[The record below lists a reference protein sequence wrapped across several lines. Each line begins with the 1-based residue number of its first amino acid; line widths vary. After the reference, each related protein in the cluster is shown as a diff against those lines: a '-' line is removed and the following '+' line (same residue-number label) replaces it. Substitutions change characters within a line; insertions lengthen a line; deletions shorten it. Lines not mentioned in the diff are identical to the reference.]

1 MKEDKEKNN
10 VIVYILHSDQENRR
24 QGEGEREE
32 KERVREGVRV
42 EK

>member
-10 VIVYILHSDQENRR
+10 VIVYNLHSDQENRR
-24 QGEGEREE
+24 QGESEREE
-32 KERVREGVRV
+32 KERVRERVRV

>member
-24 QGEGEREE
+24 QGESEREE
-32 KERVREGVRV
+32 KERCKR
-42 EK
+42 KSKS

>member
-32 KERVREGVRV
+32 KESKRKSRS
-42 EK
+42 